1 MARVTVEDCLQAV
14 GNHFALAVLA
24 AERARALA
32 KGATPL
38 VVCDNKPGVT
48 ALREI
53 AAGKVTFNESLSEVL
68 LQHVASTKAL
78 DGLRKRR
85 RVEHGI
91 AVSTQ
96 AERATGAKK

>member
-32 KGATPL
+32 KGAPPRIL
-38 VVCDNKPGVT
+38 CDNKPGVT

-53 AAGKVTFNESLSEVL
+53 AAGKVSFNESLQEVL
-68 LQHVASTKAL
+68 QEHIESTKAL

-85 RVEHGI
+85 RGDNIIHTMASADRPVH
-91 AVSTQ
+91 S
-96 AERATGAKK
+96 KK

>member
-24 AERARALA
+24 AQRARALA
-32 KGATPL
+32 KGAIPL
-38 VVCDNKPGVT
+38 VTCDNKPGVT

-53 AAGKVTFNESLSEVL
+53 AAGKVSFCESLRDVL
-68 LQHVASTKAL
+68 QEHVDSTKAL

-85 RVEHGI
+85 RGDHPVTPRAPVE
-91 AVSTQ
+91 AAT
-96 AERATGAKK
+96 RAKR